1 MTISRVRLR
10 RFLMRQSN
18 QIRNTFCTQVAN
30 THISPFF
37 AHPTRDI
44 LFILFLDQ
52 NIFRQ
57 QYEQAKDQLL
67 LRLASYQT
75 EGTGWQLA
83 RVRRFRLKYSTY
95 QPRAGSGGAYIATPA
110 WIQSLRQGCVINV
123 HAVDGKCFL
132 YAILAH
138 LHGGNNSSFW
148 PVDRVERYEPLLSEL
163 NTDGFSFPM
172 PVKDVA

>member
-1 MTISRVRLR
+1 
-10 RFLMRQSN
+10 MRQSN

-95 QPRAGSGGAYIATPA
+95 QPRAGSGGAYIPTPA
-110 WIQSLRQGCVINV
+110 WILSLRQRCVINV
-123 HAVDGKCFL
+123 NNFADGKCFL

-138 LHGGNNSSFW
+138 LHGNNPSSW
-148 PVDRVERYEPLLSEL
+148 GVDRVESYEPHLSEL

>member
-1 MTISRVRLR
+1 
-10 RFLMRQSN
+10 MRQSN